1 MNNESAVMQF
11 ARVARKSGKQLIVA
25 VREQDMKKMEAE
37 SGRIIKISS
46 HQNIVADAFA
56 LLSCPTPGTGKSKF
70 SPSPAFLNK
79 NREMVAQGESRNHL
93 YPDFIS

>member
-37 SGRIIKISS
+37 LGRIIKI
-46 HQNIVADAFA
+46 H
-56 LLSCPTPGTGKSKF
+56 
-70 SPSPAFLNK
+70 
-79 NREMVAQGESRNHL
+79 
-93 YPDFIS
+93 